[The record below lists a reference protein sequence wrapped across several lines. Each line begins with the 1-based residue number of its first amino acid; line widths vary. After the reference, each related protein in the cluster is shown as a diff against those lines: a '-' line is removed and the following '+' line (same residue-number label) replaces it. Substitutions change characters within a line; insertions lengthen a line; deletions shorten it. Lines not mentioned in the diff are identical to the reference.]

1 MKTCETRG
9 GFAVTR
15 RSATATVNAMN
26 RRRIEALRNLAE
38 RPGTPEEGDIA
49 RKMLADEERRLQ
61 DRDPP
66 AEFVQGGRFDD
77 FARWLDEMVPKNAH
91 QRRSGVTG
99 R

>member
-9 GFAVTR
+9 GFALTR